1 LTDYDKLETQ
11 GWFGYELPKL
21 ISISASLMTAHF
33 NDISTLPKLVTFD
46 SRAFSL
52 PREEVVNMFLW
63 RARDWKRNSLS
74 MYCRS
79 FFSHKELHKKKEEDM
94 HEMLHSIG
102 KNWSTDLS
110 KREKNGT
117 FLIKSFEKIETIDY
131 IEPSYESIK
140 SVIGN
145 LF

>member
-1 LTDYDKLETQ
+1 
-11 GWFGYELPKL
+11 
-21 ISISASLMTAHF
+21 
-33 NDISTLPKLVTFD
+33 
-46 SRAFSL
+46 
-52 PREEVVNMFLW
+52 
-63 RARDWKRNSLS
+63 

-94 HEMLHSIG
+94 YEMLHSIG